1 MSAAIAALLAA
12 LAVIY
17 KLSITVTVSTPQT
30 TILSVVLDLLDPGSR
45 VLTADEAMSA
55 LVYSIVIYLLVFSMA
70 YFVLRMLAVFLA
82 GFGIPD
88 EQQVRLTRDLRRNRG
103 VHVDAMRRQAKL
115 NALYTVRAQQA
126 AVAAQRRRQAQQ
138 GTQGTQRKTG
148 QLPPL
153 EPDLSDFNLG
163 RPKA

>member
-17 KLSITVTVSTPQT
+17 KLSITITVSTPQT
-30 TILSVVLDLLDPGSR
+30 TILSVVLDVLNPGSR

-55 LVYSIVIYLLVFSMA
+55 LVYSVVLYLLVFSMSF
-70 YFVLRMLAVFLA
+70 FVLRMLAVFLA

-103 VHVDAMRRQAKL
+103 IRIDAMRRQAKL

-126 AVAAQRRRQAQQ
+126 AVAAQRRRQVQQ
-138 GTQGTQRKTG
+138 GTPPRKTG

>member
-1 MSAAIAALLAA
+1 MSAALAVLLAA

-17 KLSITVTVSTPQT
+17 KLSITITTSTPQT
-30 TILSVVLDLLDPGSR
+30 TILSVVLDVLNPGSR

-55 LVYSIVIYLLVFSMA
+55 LVYSVVLYLLVFSMA
-70 YFVLRMLAVFLA
+70 FFVLRMLAIFLA

-103 VHVDAMRRQAKL
+103 VRVDAMKRQAKL

-138 GTQGTQRKTG
+138 PGTLRKTG

-163 RPKA
+163 RPKS

>member
-17 KLSITVTVSTPQT
+17 KLSITITTSLPQT
-30 TILSVVLDLLDPGSR
+30 TVLSVVLDVLNPGSR
-45 VLTADEAMSA
+45 VLNADEAMSA
-55 LVYSIVIYLLVFSMA
+55 LVYSVVLYLLVFSMA
-70 YFVLRMLAVFLA
+70 FFVLRMLAVFLA

-103 VHVDAMRRQAKL
+103 IRVDAMKRQAKL

-126 AVAAQRRRQAQQ
+126 AINAQRRRQAQS
-138 GTQGTQRKTG
+138 TRKTG

>member
-1 MSAAIAALLAA
+1 MSAAIAVLLAA

-17 KLSITVTVSTPQT
+17 KLSITITTSLPQT
-30 TILSVVLDLLDPGSR
+30 TILSVVLDILNPGSR
-45 VLTADEAMSA
+45 VLNADEAMSA
-55 LVYSIVIYLLVFSMA
+55 LVYSVVLYLLVFSMA
-70 YFVLRMLAVFLA
+70 FFVLRMLAIFLA

-103 VHVDAMRRQAKL
+103 VRVDAMKRQAKL

-126 AVAAQRRRQAQQ
+126 AINAQRRRQAQQ
-138 GTQGTQRKTG
+138 QTPRKTG